1 MLINAFVRH
10 HELGQISLQ
19 MLDDLL
25 DSMFPMETSL
35 FCLCSLDHQSA
46 WLLWFIVTRVQP
58 VPYLEAPA
66 LLPPRLPFSSPRI
79 FLVFIHT
86 IVSLWPLPLL
96 SYTFIYSIYL
106 ILLRCEGTANSEG
119 SRFTFLSWF
128 RYGLQDHR
136 VVITLWVILSY
147 AESIVAQVAKDK
159 EGR

>member
-1 MLINAFVRH
+1 MSKV
-10 HELGQISLQ
+10 
-19 MLDDLL
+19 
-25 DSMFPMETSL
+25 
-35 FCLCSLDHQSA
+35 
-46 WLLWFIVTRVQP
+46 V
-58 VPYLEAPA
+58 
-66 LLPPRLPFSSPRI
+66 
-79 FLVFIHT
+79 
-86 IVSLWPLPLL
+86 
-96 SYTFIYSIYL
+96 YSIYL